1 MAITL
6 PAAAVT
12 VAAADAGTNTTTII
26 ESGAFTGVIVNAMV
40 YNSTRTMKAKVS
52 VVNSTS
58 SLTTVQAITGQ
69 TTGDALTVT
78 CPVQISGA
86 WDTGTA
92 TSGTATTL
100 TDTTSSWTS
109 SALIDRII
117 YISSGTGSGAS
128 GVITAN
134 TATVITVEKFYKF
147 DTSTKDW
154 TTVTPDNT
162 SVYQIC
168 YNCADVISAVGS
180 VASWEDAT
188 IAKTMVLGTGCSGF
202 YVPSGGYFGD
212 VDKRIEV
219 QYRDGMID
227 VASGGF
233 VQFGAMNAS
242 YRGYRGVT
250 IRTELQSSGGS
261 GYQEMYWLGKVKMF
275 GSDME
280 VQKSYADSVN
290 IHARINLY
298 STTGNGLEVVD
309 SSFIRVFV
317 TGQAADAFSYPTTR
331 YGANL
336 VFEAAPY
343 RASAPTGHGLLA
355 GNPRAEASAAG
366 FNGGD
371 LFDAVQTGT
380 YDDTSVLRT
389 PSFLYLFDAPKG
401 VAYWWRT
408 KINTTSYSLTNFF
421 TWLSTGSVVPTGHIW
436 LGTTVDLTT
445 YNSAGSAL
453 GTVAFGVVKQSDG
466 TGQIVTA
473 KGNSGA
479 NYAPTKKRFIT
490 TDGSGLYTGPFGSN
504 EGVFVLCHKIYQ
516 TATLAYPP
524 VYTTSNKTD
533 YGPYYIYYMK
543 YGYKYVKQSRA
554 YTYDIGATEVL
565 YLETNPY
572 IAEATQATALAY
584 SGLATDGGTKTITV
598 TGTRTIQELYDYTQ
612 AWVMNEMTANDT
624 AYDEPLT
631 TSDGVTFTLGS
642 GWSIVVSTS
651 GVLTGLADRIS
662 GTVTVQSGGVYEDL
676 DGMKYETGG
685 TVRYCKH
692 VYRNVKAVTGGSNI
706 SSAVVAVFDESGND
720 RTLNAS
726 RTAGGV
732 LTNGSGNA
740 EAYYIYKID
749 STTYTLTEY
758 IGKYG
763 YDWLT
768 VPIASTGTAI
778 GSSGSYDTNR
788 LVTDPYVTLTE
799 ANALLVSGVTAN
811 HTTAVIDG
819 NANTYSQIQDNLKA
833 RQATTSEIESGKKGY
848 ISYYQEGLLI
858 GYDGSFYTLSSGW
871 IIEDTT
877 FGGTLKDSILRLATP
892 GTYNILLNSAQ
903 VNFEGT
909 GTYDLRGATIT
920 TDITVDTITN
930 ATVTVQF
937 SPGTSVTNND
947 PTNITVESSTAV
959 TLTVN
964 NVVAGSRIQIY
975 DTDGSTELFNE
986 IVSGTTFS
994 DNYTY
999 TTDTDIRIRLM
1010 YVDAS
1015 SAYKWW
1021 TTTGTITASGFSVN
1035 ASQEVNS
1042 VYATNGVDGSTVTEC
1057 AINSNKIDIEV
1068 DDPDNTTTAQR
1079 IYNWYQY
1086 YLFTEAGIRDSDS
1099 LITAT
1104 DSTHYTFDNSVEI
1117 KNMDTSNPLN
1127 ITGANIVP
1135 TSGAAT
1141 DVFDLS
1147 NGASIAV
1154 NFNRVEGFAYST
1166 GSGLS
1171 AGQAAQLDA
1180 IEAKTANIVDS
1191 KDVATKEDV
1200 YGAAML

>member
-1 MAITL
+1 MAISRT
-6 PAAAVT
+6 AT
-12 VAAADAGTNTTTII
+12 VSVASADAGTNTTTII
-26 ESGAFTGVIVNAMV
+26 ESGAFTGVPIRSMV
-40 YNSTRTMKAKVS
+40 YNTTRSLKSKVT
-52 VVNSTS
+52 VYNSSS
-58 SLTTVQAITGQ
+58 SLTLGHAVTGQ
-69 TTGDALTVT
+69 TTGDA
-78 CPVQISGA
+78 ISVVPPIVVDGA
-86 WDTGTA
+86 YDTGTA

-100 TDTTSSWTS
+100 TDTGGGFTA

-117 YISSGTGSGAS
+117 YISSGTGAGAQ
-128 GVITAN
+128 GLITAN
-134 TATVITVEKFYKF
+134 TTTVITVEAFYKF
-147 DTSTKDW
+147 DTTTKNW
-154 TTVTPDNT
+154 TTITPDNT

-180 VASWEDAT
+180 VASWQDT
-188 IAKTMVLGTGCSGF
+188 TVAKTMVITCGF

-212 VDKRIEV
+212 VDKRILCT
-219 QYRDGMID
+219 YRDGTLD
-227 VASGGF
+227 TTSGGF
-233 VQFGAMNAS
+233 FQMGALNNS
-242 YRGYRGVT
+242 YNGIRGGS
-250 IRTELQSSGGS
+250 IGFELQASAGAN
-261 GYQEMYWLGKVKMF
+261 YQEMYWLGRTHLF
-275 GSDME
+275 GTRVD

-290 IHARINLY
+290 IHARVNLY
-298 STTGNGLEVVD
+298 STTGDGLQLVNAEFTRIGIQCQAVD
-309 SSFIRVFV
+309 AIKGCV
-317 TGQAADAFSYPTTR
+317 THTGSTLYI
-331 YGANL
+331 
-336 VFEAAPY
+336 EATPY
-343 RASAPTGHGLLA
+343 HFTENIGHGQFP
-355 GNPRAEASAAG
+355 GVPRAESSATGA
-366 FNGGD
+366 NGGD
-371 LFDAVQTGT
+371 VFDSTVTGT
-380 YDDTSVLRT
+380 YDDGAVVRS
-389 PSFLYLFDAPKG
+389 PAFLFNFDQPKG
-401 VAYWWRT
+401 VAYWWRSKVKSST
-408 KINTTSYSLTNFF
+408 YSALTNLL
-421 TWLSTGSVVPTGHIW
+421 TWYCSPTAVPSGHIW

-453 GTVAFGVVKQSDG
+453 GSVAFGVVKQSDG

-490 TDGSGLYTGPFGSN
+490 TDGSGLYTGPFGSS
-504 EGVFVLCHKIYQ
+504 EGVFVLCHKLYQ
-516 TATLAYPP
+516 TASVGTTPN
-524 VYTTSNKTD
+524 TTSIKTD
-533 YGPYYIYYMK
+533 YGPYYVYFFK
-543 YGYKYVKQSRA
+543 YGYKYSKQARA
-554 YTYDIGATEVL
+554 YAYNEGAVETP
-565 YLETNPY
+565 YMETNPY

-584 SGLATDGGTKTITV
+584 SGLSTNGGTKVITV

-642 GWSIVVSTS
+642 GWSIVVGAS
-651 GVLTGLADRIS
+651 GVLTGLSDRII
-662 GTVTVQSGGVYEDL
+662 GTVTVSSGGVYEDL

-848 ISYYQEGLLI
+848 ISYYQEGHLMS
-858 GYDGSFYTLSSGW
+858 YDGSFYTLSSGW

-947 PTNITVESSTAV
+947 PTNITVESSTSV
-959 TLTVN
+959 TITIN
-964 NVVAGSRIQIY
+964 SVVAGSRIQIY
-975 DTDGSTELFNE
+975 DTDNTTELFNE
-986 IVSGTTFS
+986 IVAGTSFS
-994 DNYTY
+994 DNFTY
-999 TTDTDIRIRLM
+999 SVDTAIRVRLM
-1010 YVDAS
+1010 YVTAS
-1015 SAYKWW
+1015 AARKWW
-1021 TTTGTITASGFSVN
+1021 TTTGTITSAGFT
-1035 ASQEVNS
+1035 ATAAQEVNS
-1042 VYATNGVDGSTVTEC
+1042 VYATNGVDGSAVTEC
-1057 AINSNKIDIEV
+1057 AINANKIDIQV

-1104 DSTHYTFDNSVEI
+1104 DSTHYVFDNSVEI
-1117 KNMDTSNPLN
+1117 KNMDTVNPLN

-1154 NFNRVEGFAYST
+1154 NFNRVEGFAYSS

-1171 AGQAAQLDA
+1171 AGQAAQLTA
-1180 IEAKTANIVDS
+1180 IENKTANIQDNL
-1191 KDVATKEDV
+1191 DVATKNDV
-1200 YGAAML
+1200 IAASQM